1 GVMPH
6 SERDPSSLLP
16 LKPLELLIL
25 AMLTSGER
33 HGYGLHE
40 DIASHTQDR
49 IAPEAGNLYRHIRRM
64 EREGLLEETEPR
76 RISETNSERRIYYR
90 LLPFGR
96 RVLNAEIQRL
106 RALIDV
112 AEGRRI
118 ATARS

>member
-1 GVMPH
+1 MPH

-40 DIASHTQDR
+40 DIASHTRDR